1 MDAFQKFQFLS
12 AKAVHIRNNGKVLD
26 ATKYA
31 GTTTCAYEQAALI
44 QKDAHRHYMIAIG
57 LKDTTLKDTVVPPK
71 KKSNS
76 QKKKTNDNTK
86 TKRKYSTRK
95 VLKVTKDAARPED
108 DLTEDEGELLE
119 PKKADAVWLKCRNPQ
134 LTAAQLDKLTP
145 ALKALEGSDFF
156 QPRFPRAKY
165 YAFAHRVCRAYVAE
179 WTRQESDPIHIN
191 RVNMARSAVASVLGK
206 VRPWTDK
213 PHHGNAHQG
222 MLALLPAIEGVLD
235 IPSYAFRPG
244 SKRWLTKITTL
255 NRSVHSLCNIIRFD

>member
-1 MDAFQKFQFLS
+1 
-12 AKAVHIRNNGKVLD
+12 VHIRNNGKVLD

-95 VLKVTKDAARPED
+95 VLKVTKDAARPEDDRPED

-213 PHHGNAHQG
+213 PHHGNTHQG
-222 MLALLPAIEGVLD
+222 MFALLPAIEGVLD
-235 IPSYAFRPG
+235 IPSYAFLPG

-255 NRSVHSLCNIIRFD
+255 NRSVHSLTVLR